1 MIILN
6 QTVMVSQKLK
16 ERLLKTNP
24 NVDYYLIKIDQKQ
37 FTILKKFGYL
47 IHLQM
52 EIKLKICTILI

>member
-1 MIILN
+1 
-6 QTVMVSQKLK
+6 MVSQKLK

-37 FTILKKFGYL
+37 FTILRKFGYL